1 MCLFVGSFL
10 RTTIVNGTDVAE
22 QIASKSLDFYLT
34 GCEELNE
41 RDNYA
46 YDGKMFMCVCVCVCV
61 CVRVYLLM
69 CRYRVFC

>member
-34 GCEELNE
+34 PGCKELNE
-41 RDNYA
+41 RANYA
-46 YDGKMFMCVCVCVCV
+46 YDGKMCEYVCVLL
-61 CVRVYLLM
+61 YLLA
-69 CRYRVFC
+69 VPDGQ